1 MRRPFASSPSERHR
15 ARLLTLAEVLEIHA
29 DQLRLFG
36 GSEGIRDQGALESAV
51 ATPEATFAGAF
62 LHETLWEMAAA
73 YAFHIAQNQPFLD
86 GNKRVGLNAC
96 LLFLTLNGWQVNDP
110 HWRALRCHDR
120 FRRGHAGE
128 DRTGGHPSL
137 PGNPARLS

>member
-1 MRRPFASSPSERHR
+1 VSDTEPVF
-15 ARLLTLAEVLEIHA
+15 LTLAEVLEIHA

-36 GSEGIRDQGALESAV
+36 GSEGIRDQGALESAI

-96 LLFLTLNGWQVNDP
+96 LLFLALNGWEVNDP
-110 HWRALRCHDR
+110 TGALYDAMIAFAEGTLKKPGLADILR
-120 FRRGHAGE
+120 
-128 DRTGGHPSL
+128 SL
-137 PGNPARLS
+137 AIPLDSFEP